1 MRPGA
6 AAPGLHR
13 LSFLRRQP
21 PIFWAAGDNQ
31 EGRGEPSQGSPS
43 IKMDT
48 RLSLLQLDAVTKRFG
63 GLTAVSR
70 FSLTVGAGEIVGLIG
85 PNGAGKTTVFHLLSG
100 FHAPTEGA
108 IRFKGV
114 SVVGAKP
121 HQICRRGLART
132 FQIVQPFVNLTTLE
146 NVMVGA
152 FNRTDDLAAARERAL
167 EVLEFVG
174 LGARRDVPARALTLS
189 DRKRL
194 EMARGLAT
202 RPELLLLDE
211 VMAGLN
217 PTEIEAIIGLI
228 RRIHAQ
234 GVALLIIEHVMQA
247 IMALSQRIVVL
258 HHGEKIAE
266 GRPDD
271 VARDARVIEAYLGAR
286 T

>member
-1 MRPGA
+1 M
-6 AAPGLHR
+6 
-13 LSFLRRQP
+13 
-21 PIFWAAGDNQ
+21 N
-31 EGRGEPSQGSPS
+31 
-43 IKMDT
+43 
-48 RLSLLQLDAVTKRFG
+48 LLEVDAVTKRFG
-63 GLTAVSR
+63 GLTVVSG

-100 FHAPTEGA
+100 FHAPTEGT

-121 HQICRRGLART
+121 HAICRRGLART
-132 FQIVQPFVNLTTLE
+132 FQIVQPFVNLSALE

-152 FNRTDDLAAARERAL
+152 FNRTGDVKAARQRAL
-167 EVLEFVG
+167 EVLDFVG
-174 LGARRDVPARALTLS
+174 LGARRDALARELTLS

-211 VMAGLN
+211 VMSGLN
-217 PTEIEAIIGLI
+217 PTEIEEIIGLI

-234 GVALLIIEHVMQA
+234 GVSLLIIEHVMRA

-266 GRPDD
+266 GRPTD
-271 VARDARVIEAYLGAR
+271 VARDPKVVEAYLGEES
-286 T
+286 

>member
-1 MRPGA
+1 M
-6 AAPGLHR
+6 
-13 LSFLRRQP
+13 
-21 PIFWAAGDNQ
+21 
-31 EGRGEPSQGSPS
+31 
-43 IKMDT
+43 
-48 RLSLLQLDAVTKRFG
+48 SLLEVDAVTKRFG
-63 GLTAVSR
+63 GLVAVSR
-70 FSLTVGAGEIVGLIG
+70 FSLKVGANEIVGLIG

-100 FHAPTEGA
+100 FHTPTEGT
-108 IRFKGV
+108 IRFKGA

-121 HQICRRGLART
+121 HAICRRGLART
-132 FQIVQPFVNLTTLE
+132 FQIVQPFVNLSVLD

-152 FNRTDDLAAARERAL
+152 FNRASDPAVARQRAI

-174 LGARRDVPARALTLS
+174 LGPRRDVLARELTLP

-211 VMAGLN
+211 VMSGLN

-234 GVALLIIEHVMQA
+234 GVSLLIIEHVMRA

-266 GRPDD
+266 GRPVD
-271 VARDARVIEAYLGAR
+271 VARDPKVVEAYLGDEP
-286 T
+286 

>member
-1 MRPGA
+1 M
-6 AAPGLHR
+6 
-13 LSFLRRQP
+13 
-21 PIFWAAGDNQ
+21 
-31 EGRGEPSQGSPS
+31 
-43 IKMDT
+43 M
-48 RLSLLQLDAVTKRFG
+48 LLEADGVTKRFG

-70 FSLTVGAGEIVGLIG
+70 FSLGVGAGEIVGLIG

-100 FHAPTEGA
+100 FHAATEGA

-121 HQICRRGLART
+121 HEICRRGLART
-132 FQIVQPFVNLTTLE
+132 FQIVQPFVGLTALE
-146 NVMVGA
+146 NVMIGA
-152 FNRTDDLAAARERAL
+152 FNRTDDVAAARAL
-167 EVLEFVG
+167 AVEMLELVG
-174 LGARRDVPARALTLS
+174 LGPRRDVPARELTLS

-202 RPELLLLDE
+202 GPELLLLDE

-217 PTEIEAIIGLI
+217 PTEIEEIIGLI

-234 GVALLIIEHVMQA
+234 GVTLLIIEHVMRA
-247 IMALSQRIVVL
+247 IMALSQRIVVM

-266 GRPDD
+266 GPPAD
-271 VARDARVIEAYLGAR
+271 VSRDPQVIEAYLGEE

>member
-1 MRPGA
+1 M
-6 AAPGLHR
+6 
-13 LSFLRRQP
+13 
-21 PIFWAAGDNQ
+21 
-31 EGRGEPSQGSPS
+31 
-43 IKMDT
+43 KM
-48 RLSLLQLDAVTKRFG
+48 SLLEVDAVTKRFG

-70 FSLTVGAGEIVGLIG
+70 FSLAVGAGDIVGLIG

-100 FHAPTEGA
+100 FYAPSEGT

-121 HQICRRGLART
+121 HAICRRGLART
-132 FQIVQPFVNLTTLE
+132 FQIVQPFVNLSALE

-152 FNRTDDLAAARERAL
+152 FNRTGDVKTARQRAI
-167 EVLEFVG
+167 EVLDFVG
-174 LGARRDVPARALTLS
+174 LGARRDVLARELTLP

-202 RPELLLLDE
+202 RPDLLLLDE
-211 VMAGLN
+211 VMSGLN
-217 PTEIEAIIGLI
+217 PTEIEEIIGLI

-234 GVALLIIEHVMQA
+234 GVSLLIIEHVMRA

-266 GRPDD
+266 GRPAD
-271 VARDARVIEAYLGAR
+271 VARDPTVVEAYLGEEA
-286 T
+286 

>member
-1 MRPGA
+1 M
-6 AAPGLHR
+6 
-13 LSFLRRQP
+13 
-21 PIFWAAGDNQ
+21 N
-31 EGRGEPSQGSPS
+31 
-43 IKMDT
+43 
-48 RLSLLQLDAVTKRFG
+48 LLEVDAVTKRFG

-100 FHAPTEGA
+100 FYAPSAGA

-121 HQICRRGLART
+121 HAICRRGLART
-132 FQIVQPFVNLTTLE
+132 FQIVQPFVNLSALE

-152 FNRTDDLAAARERAL
+152 FNRTGDVKAARQRAV
-167 EVLEFVG
+167 EVLDFVG
-174 LGARRDVPARALTLS
+174 LGARRDVLARELTLS

-211 VMAGLN
+211 VMSGLN
-217 PTEIEAIIGLI
+217 PTEIEEIIGLI

-234 GVALLIIEHVMQA
+234 GVSLLIIEHVMRA

-266 GRPDD
+266 GRPAE
-271 VARDARVIEAYLGAR
+271 VARDPTVVEAYLGEEA
-286 T
+286 

>member
-1 MRPGA
+1 M
-6 AAPGLHR
+6 
-13 LSFLRRQP
+13 
-21 PIFWAAGDNQ
+21 N
-31 EGRGEPSQGSPS
+31 
-43 IKMDT
+43 
-48 RLSLLQLDAVTKRFG
+48 LLEVDAVTKRFG

-100 FHAPTEGA
+100 FYAPSAGA

-121 HQICRRGLART
+121 HAICRRGLART
-132 FQIVQPFVNLTTLE
+132 FQIVQPFVNLSALE

-152 FNRTDDLAAARERAL
+152 FNRTGDVKAARQRAL
-167 EVLEFVG
+167 EVLDFVG
-174 LGARRDVPARALTLS
+174 LGARRDVLARELTLS

-211 VMAGLN
+211 VMSGLN
-217 PTEIEAIIGLI
+217 PTEIEEIIGLI

-234 GVALLIIEHVMQA
+234 GVSLLIIEHVMRA

-266 GRPDD
+266 GRPED
-271 VARDARVIEAYLGAR
+271 VARDPKVVEAYLGEES
-286 T
+286 

>member
-1 MRPGA
+1 M
-6 AAPGLHR
+6 
-13 LSFLRRQP
+13 
-21 PIFWAAGDNQ
+21 N
-31 EGRGEPSQGSPS
+31 
-43 IKMDT
+43 
-48 RLSLLQLDAVTKRFG
+48 LLEVDAVTKRFG

-70 FSLTVGAGEIVGLIG
+70 FSLTVGAGDIVGLIG

-100 FHAPTEGA
+100 FYAPSAGT

-121 HQICRRGLART
+121 HAICRRGLART
-132 FQIVQPFVNLTTLE
+132 FQIVQPFVNLSALD

-152 FNRTDDLAAARERAL
+152 FNRTGDVKAARGRAI
-167 EVLEFVG
+167 EVLDFVG
-174 LGARRDVPARALTLS
+174 LGARRDVLARELTLS

-211 VMAGLN
+211 VMSGLN
-217 PTEIEAIIGLI
+217 PTEIEEIIGLI

-234 GVALLIIEHVMQA
+234 GVSLLIIEHVMRA

-266 GRPDD
+266 GRPAD
-271 VARDARVIEAYLGAR
+271 VARDPTVVEAYLGEEA
-286 T
+286 

>member
-1 MRPGA
+1 M
-6 AAPGLHR
+6 
-13 LSFLRRQP
+13 
-21 PIFWAAGDNQ
+21 N
-31 EGRGEPSQGSPS
+31 
-43 IKMDT
+43 
-48 RLSLLQLDAVTKRFG
+48 LLEVDAVTKRFG

-100 FHAPTEGA
+100 FYAPSAGT

-121 HQICRRGLART
+121 HAICRRGLART
-132 FQIVQPFVNLTTLE
+132 FQIVQPFVNLSALE

-152 FNRTDDLAAARERAL
+152 FNRTGDVMAARQRAL
-167 EVLEFVG
+167 EVLDFVG
-174 LGARRDVPARALTLS
+174 LGARRDVLARELTLS

-211 VMAGLN
+211 VMSGLN
-217 PTEIEAIIGLI
+217 PTEIEEIIGLI

-234 GVALLIIEHVMQA
+234 GVSLLIIEHVMRA

-266 GRPDD
+266 GRPED
-271 VARDARVIEAYLGAR
+271 VARDPKVVEAYLGEES
-286 T
+286 

>member
-1 MRPGA
+1 M
-6 AAPGLHR
+6 
-13 LSFLRRQP
+13 
-21 PIFWAAGDNQ
+21 
-31 EGRGEPSQGSPS
+31 
-43 IKMDT
+43 
-48 RLSLLQLDAVTKRFG
+48 SLLEVDAVTKRFG

-70 FSLTVGAGEIVGLIG
+70 FSMTIGAGEIVGLIG

-100 FHAPTEGA
+100 FHTPTEGA
-108 IRFKGV
+108 IRFKGI

-121 HQICRRGLART
+121 HAICRRGLART
-132 FQIVQPFVNLTTLE
+132 FQIVQPFVNLSVLD

-152 FNRTDDLAAARERAL
+152 FNRTDHLDAARERAIT
-167 EVLEFVG
+167 VLDFVG
-174 LGARRDVPARALTLS
+174 LGPRRDVLARQLTLP

-211 VMAGLN
+211 VMSGLN
-217 PTEIEAIIGLI
+217 PTEIEEVIGLI

-234 GVALLIIEHVMQA
+234 GVSLLIIEHVMRA

-266 GRPDD
+266 GGPGD
-271 VARDARVIEAYLGAR
+271 VARDPKVVDAYLGEES
-286 T
+286 

>member
-1 MRPGA
+1 M
-6 AAPGLHR
+6 
-13 LSFLRRQP
+13 
-21 PIFWAAGDNQ
+21 N
-31 EGRGEPSQGSPS
+31 
-43 IKMDT
+43 
-48 RLSLLQLDAVTKRFG
+48 LLEVDAVTRRFG

-70 FSLTVGAGEIVGLIG
+70 VSLAVGAGEIVGLIG

-100 FHAPTEGA
+100 FLAPTEGT

-114 SVVGAKP
+114 SVVGARP
-121 HQICRRGLART
+121 HAICRRGLART
-132 FQIVQPFVNLTTLE
+132 FQIVQPFVNLSALD

-152 FNRTDDLAAARERAL
+152 FNRTDDVGAARQRAI
-167 EVLEFVG
+167 EVLDFVG
-174 LGARRDVPARALTLS
+174 LGARRDVLARELTLP

-211 VMAGLN
+211 VMSGLN

-234 GVALLIIEHVMQA
+234 GVSLLIIEHVMRA

-266 GRPDD
+266 GRPED
-271 VARDARVIEAYLGAR
+271 VARDPKVVEAYLGEES
-286 T
+286 